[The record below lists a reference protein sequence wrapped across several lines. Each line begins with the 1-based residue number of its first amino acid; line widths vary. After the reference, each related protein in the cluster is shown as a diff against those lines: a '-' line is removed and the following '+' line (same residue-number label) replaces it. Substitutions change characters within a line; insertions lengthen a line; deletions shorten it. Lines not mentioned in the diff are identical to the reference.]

1 MRGLTPLDSSTRA
14 LLHQMHWRKPPRD
27 RRRLWTG
34 LAITLLLHVLFGG
47 IAWHEM
53 QPRPLPPE
61 LVQVQL
67 DHVLRVRLIAHPIA
81 AVPAPPPLAVPPPHA
96 PPPPPP
102 RAVREPV
109 AKNAMTVSLP
119 SPPPALHLYDRSG
132 QIALPAN
139 AASAPTAP
147 SEGYVAHLPQ
157 SDAQV
162 MQGQAGKQYQA
173 KSNQFTPYFP
183 PPGET
188 AAGTL
193 MRRITGSKSVDL
205 PGGVHLKCK
214 TVLGIPTPECHDPPP
229 PPPSNDGDERLSMAA
244 APLAKDPQ
252 AAKPPSVAQCIAL
265 YRAGKP
271 LPYGCPVDTPS
282 RAVDA
287 EKHAVAAPANG
298 H

>member
-1 MRGLTPLDSSTRA
+1 MRGLAPLDSGTRA

-34 LAITLLLHVLFGG
+34 LAITLLLHAVFGG
-47 IAWHEM
+47 VIWYEM
-53 QPRPLPPE
+53 RPRPQPLE
-61 LVQVQL
+61 LVQVRL
-67 DHVLRVRLIAHPIA
+67 EPALRVRLIAHPVA
-81 AVPAPPPLAVPPPHA
+81 AAAPPPVVLPSPRT
-96 PPPPPP
+96 PPPPR

-119 SPPPALHLYDRSG
+119 SPPPVLQLYDRNG

-139 AASAPTAP
+139 AASAPAAP
-147 SEGYVAHLPQ
+147 AGGYVAHLPQ

-162 MQGQAGKQYQA
+162 MQGQAGKRYQA

-188 AAGTL
+188 AAGSL
-193 MRRITGSKSVDL
+193 VRRITGSKAVDL
-205 PGGVHLKCK
+205 PGGVHLKCR
-214 TVLGIPTPECHDPPP
+214 TVLGIPTPDCHDPPP
-229 PPPSNDGDERLSMAA
+229 PPPSNDGDERLSMAS

-252 AAKPPSVAQCIAL
+252 AAKPPSVGQCITL

-287 EKHAVAAPANG
+287 EKHKAAAPAQG